1 MHAGPDPARVGLQF
15 LSVAYRVRQ
24 AVDQHMAAAGLS
36 LSRTKTLR
44 LLAERGTLHQAELA
58 EALGQAPRSVTQA
71 LEALERLDLI
81 ARTTDPQDRR
91 RKIVTPTGKGR
102 AALTAGEQRL
112 RQLFGSLDGRQLAAL
127 DRLLTT
133 IDVATGSTD

>member
-1 MHAGPDPARVGLQF
+1 MGLQF